1 MTLTIIVLL
10 YLVPV
15 ALLALLL
22 AGAETRP
29 RWLVVTAI
37 CCLPVFYGVH
47 FLLLEK
53 LQGWPSGAELPAA
66 FELLAFTVEE
76 PQPGANQ
83 AGHILIWARETDAD
97 SPRVHRLDYDR
108 DLHENLSDAGER
120 IASGTVQ
127 YGKRTTSVSDS
138 GGATDRVID
147 GYRFSSQPPKS
158 LPPKEHSDN

>member
-22 AGAETRP
+22 ASAETRP

-37 CCLPVFYGVH
+37 ACLPVFYSLH
-47 FLLLEK
+47 YLLLED
-53 LQGWPSGAELPAA
+53 LQGRPSGAELPTS
-66 FELLAFTVEE
+66 FELLAFSIEE

-108 DLHENLSDAGER
+108 DLHENLSDAGQR
-120 IASGTVQ
+120 IATGTVQ
-127 YGKRTTSVSDS
+127 YGKRTTSVADNGGRSDS
-138 GGATDRVID
+138 AID
-147 GYRFSSQPPKS
+147 GYRFSSQPPKT
-158 LPPKEHSDN
+158 LPPKASSDD